1 MESLY
6 TPDICQ
12 AVRENDTVILMVNNK
27 GGFTVKIERG
37 KTIKLCKDSL
47 KLDVLIGCSYGDVFM
62 KNSGEWQ
69 KVKRNDPSYHQYR
82 NRIREEPPEES
93 LQNAIDNRHIHDTNT
108 AQKLSYDDIQR
119 LKKDKNVDELIE
131 TIVDNS
137 ETFAK
142 KTKMA
147 QEKYIMRKE
156 SRHVK
161 LFYVRPCDLYNVC
174 NCYFYS
180 FPHKIGYINFA
191 NLGMMMYM
199 ADIRYGNKVMVF
211 DHSLGLIT
219 GAVSQRLAGSGKI
232 YRLVS
237 KGVSDKIVHELG
249 IKYFENIVSIDL
261 DLYLSDQSV
270 TANKDSLC
278 IENVRPSDT
287 NGFSVT
293 EESNASPGKGASSN
307 GGCINEVDFA
317 SKPKNADEVDDSSSD
332 MPAESMQNRFEGV
345 NKRNLMNEGTTDG
358 SNDNTVPKKRALPGV
373 YPLYNPTR
381 EEVSN
386 CHVVIGNISYNKCEK
401 LNQLVFDYTKKIKH
415 AADLYLELGGR
426 LVLFGQQYQPMAA
439 LQSELTRSDSYVNV
453 KFDEVFI
460 REYQMLH
467 LRTHPLMKAE
477 VRPFCGFIVSAT
489 KASTNII

>member
-1 MESLY
+1 MDYFSY
-6 TPDICQ
+6 SIDRWKFDIDIKYIPDIQ
-12 AVRENDTVILMVNNK
+12 MVHS
-27 GGFTVKIERG
+27 I
-37 KTIKLCKDSL
+37 
-47 KLDVLIGCSYGDVFM
+47 
-62 KNSGEWQ
+62 
-69 KVKRNDPSYHQYR
+69 
-82 NRIREEPPEES
+82 
-93 LQNAIDNRHIHDTNT
+93 A
-108 AQKLSYDDIQR
+108 
-119 LKKDKNVDELIE
+119 
-131 TIVDNS
+131 
-137 ETFAK
+137 
-142 KTKMA
+142 
-147 QEKYIMRKE
+147 
-156 SRHVK
+156 HV
-161 LFYVRPCDLYNVC
+161 Y
-174 NCYFYS
+174 
-180 FPHKIGYINFA
+180 
-191 NLGMMMYM
+191 
-199 ADIRYGNKVMVF
+199 
-211 DHSLGLIT
+211 
-219 GAVSQRLAGSGKI
+219 AGSGKI

-358 SNDNTVPKKRALPGV
+358 SNGTSIRFTCHYYSDNTVPKKRALPGV

-460 REYQMLH
+460 REYQVCVIDIFSKVNAKQMLH